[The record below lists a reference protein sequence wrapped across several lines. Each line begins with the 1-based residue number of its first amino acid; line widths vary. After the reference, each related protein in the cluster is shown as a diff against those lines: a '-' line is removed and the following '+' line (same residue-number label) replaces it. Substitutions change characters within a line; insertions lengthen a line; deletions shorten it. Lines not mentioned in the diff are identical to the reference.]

1 MADENK
7 EVTGAEKLD
16 LDDLNAAVGGTI
28 GNAHKSDTKDMNST
42 LSSIG
47 NGHKS
52 PTGN

>member
-7 EVTGAEKLD
+7 ELQGAKKLD

-28 GNAHKSDTKDMNST
+28 GNAHKSETESMLDNNSS
-42 LSSIG
+42 LG
-47 NGHKS
+47 NAHKS